1 MNEKETGPTL
11 KQGCS
16 GPWVKELQNN
26 LNMTRT
32 SSLLVDGEFEKETR
46 EAVIKFQSENNLV
59 TDGIVGLKTWDN
71 LFNTRGISRPKYLT
85 YIVKQGDN
93 LYQLAKKYKTKVED
107 LMKLNNLT
115 NDHIIVD
122 QQLLVPARNTEPEE
136 LNKILKFGDK
146 GELVKRLQT
155 KLNEIGF
162 NVGKVDGNF
171 GNNTLG
177 AVQGFQKD
185 YSLKVDGIVGV
196 KTWEVLEQD

>member
-16 GPWVKELQNN
+16 GSWVKELQNN
-26 LNMTRT
+26 LNMTGT
-32 SSLLVDGEFEKETR
+32 SSLLVDGEFEEKTK
-46 EAVIKFQSENNLV
+46 EAVTRFQSENNLV
-59 TDGIVGLKTWDN
+59 TDGVVGLKTWDN